1 METILVTGATGCTG
15 SGILRYFKDSRD
27 YRLVGLTRRR
37 DQKNENNILFAHG
50 DLTNKKQLTQIFQEY
65 NIDAVWH
72 VAGAVDPHI
81 NKKQFMQVNYFGTEN
96 LLNAAIDANVK
107 VFNFISS
114 VAVYGIKL
122 HPQVSES
129 FMPKPL
135 GLYSRSKLQA
145 EQLITEVTKEVGIT
159 GGILRPPLILG
170 YGDRHFYPRVKK
182 LLKYNLFPIMGKPNH
197 HIAVVHP
204 YDIAQGLDILN
215 KAKKEIEPYNISSI
229 NVGFKELIKEIEEH
243 LYNKSRWKIHLPF
256 ALLYG
261 ATLIFEIISK
271 ILVPKKEP
279 VFNREY
285 ATMIGKEWTFDISKL
300 KGLGY
305 KPKMSLQ
312 LIIKDL
318 VKEKPIPPLEEVKT
332 EILIA
337 QR

>member
-135 GLYSRSKLQA
+135 
-145 EQLITEVTKEVGIT
+145 
-159 GGILRPPLILG
+159 
-170 YGDRHFYPRVKK
+170 
-182 LLKYNLFPIMGKPNH
+182 
-197 HIAVVHP
+197 
-204 YDIAQGLDILN
+204 
-215 KAKKEIEPYNISSI
+215 SSI
-229 NVGFKELIKEIEEH
+229 ETFK
-243 LYNKSRWKIHLPF
+243 
-256 ALLYG
+256 
-261 ATLIFEIISK
+261 
-271 ILVPKKEP
+271 
-279 VFNREY
+279 
-285 ATMIGKEWTFDISKL
+285 
-300 KGLGY
+300 
-305 KPKMSLQ
+305 
-312 LIIKDL
+312 
-318 VKEKPIPPLEEVKT
+318 
-332 EILIA
+332 
-337 QR
+337 